1 MNEAARAVPVL
12 EGAQVTLRGL
22 RAGDRPR
29 IREVLADPEVRRWWG
44 YAPLE
49 KDVDDLFDED
59 AVGFAIEVEGGHV
72 VGWIQYAEEH
82 EPDYRHASIDLALG
96 DGARGRGLGPDAIRT
111 LARYLFEVRG
121 HHRIT
126 IDPSAANDRAIR
138 AYESVGFKPVG
149 VMRQYERGPD
159 GTFHDGL
166 LLDLLRDEL
175 T

>member
-1 MNEAARAVPVL
+1 MSEAGRRVPVL
-12 EGAQVTLRGL
+12 HGTQVTLRGL
-22 RAGDRPR
+22 VPDDRPR
-29 IREVLADPEVRRWWG
+29 MREILHDPEVRRWWG

-49 KDVDDLFDED
+49 EDVDDLFDDD
-59 AVGFAIEVEGGHV
+59 AVGFAIEADGAV
-72 VGWIQYAEEH
+72 VGWIQYAEEE

-96 DGARGRGLGPDAIRT
+96 EGARGRGLGPDAIRAV
-111 LARYLFEVRG
+111 ARYLFEERG

-149 VMRQYERGPD
+149 VMRRYERGPD

-166 LLDLLRDEL
+166 LLDLLRGEL